1 MAGASLRSLSKLV
14 AWLEL
19 EAGLVSSHRTG
30 RKVDEGGQVHHVTA
44 VRLLEGYPVPSAFP
58 IAINLLR
65 RIFSSAD
72 SSVLRRPTVTKSLP
86 HPQALTVPR
95 CINAQTAGQDGNP
108 GSLAPGSPGRTTV
121 QYFLCGQKVSGTGQR
136 LYP

>member
-1 MAGASLRSLSKLV
+1 M
-14 AWLEL
+14 
-19 EAGLVSSHRTG
+19 
-30 RKVDEGGQVHHVTA
+30 
-44 VRLLEGYPVPSAFP
+44 PSAFP
-58 IAINLLR
+58 IAINLLL

-72 SSVLRRPTVTKSLP
+72 SSVLRRPTVTESPP
-86 HPQALTVPR
+86 HPQALTVSR

-121 QYFLCGQKVSGTGQR
+121 QYFLGGQKVSGTDQR